1 MDDEI
6 TFDELE
12 TRQAAAAGTLL
23 RTMLQAACIRRP
35 YRAESLKALTAA
47 RLVITAVGPQVQLQ
61 FFAEIDGNSELLYGA
76 TFQEDGVLH

>member
-1 MDDEI
+1 MTEDY

-12 TRQAAAAGTLL
+12 TRQAEAAGTLL
-23 RTMLQAACIRRP
+23 KTMLQAACIRRP

-61 FFAEIDGNSELLYGA
+61 FFAEIDGNSELLYAA
-76 TFQEDGVLH
+76 TFREDGVLH